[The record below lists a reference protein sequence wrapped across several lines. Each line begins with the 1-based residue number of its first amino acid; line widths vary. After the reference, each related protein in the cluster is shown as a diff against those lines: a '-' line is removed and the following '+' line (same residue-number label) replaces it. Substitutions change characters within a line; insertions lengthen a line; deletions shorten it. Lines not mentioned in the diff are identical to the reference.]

1 MYRTFHA
8 GFALL
13 LALGL
18 GGGSAH
24 GDGQSEARGAPQSV
38 SLAFEGSK
46 AEAEKFMAY
55 YDSIQ
60 LTAAQEE
67 VRQEA
72 LQAIPAPCCSNFSA
86 ATCCC
91 ECNLSRTIWGL
102 SKFLIAQE
110 GRGAGEVRAAVTAWV
125 EAINPSGY
133 PGNTCPT
140 GGCVRSFKKGG
151 CGGMH
156 AKQLIFE

>member
-1 MYRTFHA
+1 MYRTLHA
-8 GFALL
+8 GLVLL

-18 GGGSAH
+18 GGGSAR
-24 GDGQSEARGAPQSV
+24 GDAQSEGGAGPQPV
-38 SLAFEGSK
+38 SLAVEGSR
-46 AEAEKFMAY
+46 AEAERFMAY

-60 LTAAQEE
+60 LTAAQEA

-102 SKFLIAQE
+102 SKFLIARE
-110 GRGAGEVRAAVTAWV
+110 GRDAGEVRAAVTAWV
-125 EAINPSGY
+125 
-133 PGNTCPT
+133 
-140 GGCVRSFKKGG
+140 
-151 CGGMH
+151 
-156 AKQLIFE
+156 